1 MLAHDTLPK
10 KNTNAVVKNK
20 SLNQRDFR
28 RKSNHFHNQEQTV
41 NKNPRRVQERNSNTS
56 TSQFSESI
64 QYPLWLKSFIVL
76 NHFSSVICGL
86 SVGTALVM
94 YGMTVY
100 APKQWTNK
108 YHQLQNLQKQER
120 QFTFTD
126 EVLKDTLAESAQQQ
140 GSGFVNPDQSKPPI
154 FLPETNAT
162 AITQKSINPVK
173 IKKVNPIYPVA
184 Y

>member
-10 KNTNAVVKNK
+10 RNTNAVVKNK

-28 RKSNHFHNQEQTV
+28 RKSSPSHSHNQEQTL
-41 NKNPRRVQERNSNTS
+41 NKNPRHVQERNNH
-56 TSQFSESI
+56 TSQSSESI

-76 NHFSSVICGL
+76 NHFSSIICGL
-86 SVGTALVM
+86 SVGTALVI

-162 AITQKSINPVK
+162 AITPKSINPVK
-173 IKKVNPIYPVA
+173 IKKVKPIYPVA